1 MAAFSDCTQIWLP
14 IGGEYCEAA
23 PIINLKDSSL
33 AIFRYGCI
41 AWLLAAPASMLA
53 GIDIFMRIGGQAA
66 AMGSQQT
73 APTLASESTDA
84 QYPNWIPVLSMS
96 HGVSNPGGTRPDHSG
111 VNYMKKMDQTTPS
124 MNLLI
129 NSTNVTATVTQPI
142 DYVTLDFRQSGTTN
156 VFYRME
162 LQGVVLEAVQISAST
177 GGDDRPLESV
187 SFKYEKI
194 RWSYV
199 PNGSGKATTTGW
211 DVVAGKAY

>member
-1 MAAFSDCTQIWLP
+1 MGADSYPHRAARVL
-14 IGGEYCEAA
+14 
-23 PIINLKDSSL
+23 
-33 AIFRYGCI
+33 FRFGCI
-41 AWLLAAPASMLA
+41 ALLLAAPVSVQA

-73 APTLASESTDA
+73 APTLASEFTDA

-96 HGVSNPGGTRPDHSG
+96 HGVSNPGGGKPSHSD
-111 VNYMKKMDQTTPS
+111 VSYMKKMDQTTPS

-129 NSTNVTATVTQPI
+129 NATNITATVTQPI

-162 LQGVVLEAVQISAST
+162 LQGVILTSVQISAST
-177 GGDDRPLESV
+177 GGDDRPFESV
-187 SFKYEKI
+187 SFKYNRI
-194 RWSYV
+194 RWSYL
-199 PNGSGKATTTGW
+199 PNGSGKAITTGW